1 MTGDRAAGRLLLAGL
16 AIMFVIGAGG
26 CRRDGR
32 VTCTG
37 SVTYAGAPVERGVV
51 GFVDDATRASEGA
64 VIENG
69 RFTIRTRPGS
79 FRVQIRGAR
88 PLPPDRQPP
97 PPAPTCYED
106 FIPEQFNTA
115 STLTVEVRA
124 SGPHEFTFDLTPPP
138 ER

>member
-51 GFVDDATRASEGA
+51 GFVDDATRFSRLNFSSGGFSGTLF
-64 VIENG
+64 V
-69 RFTIRTRPGS
+69 
-79 FRVQIRGAR
+79 
-88 PLPPDRQPP
+88 
-97 PPAPTCYED
+97 TC
-106 FIPEQFNTA
+106 T
-115 STLTVEVRA
+115 
-124 SGPHEFTFDLTPPP
+124 
-138 ER
+138 